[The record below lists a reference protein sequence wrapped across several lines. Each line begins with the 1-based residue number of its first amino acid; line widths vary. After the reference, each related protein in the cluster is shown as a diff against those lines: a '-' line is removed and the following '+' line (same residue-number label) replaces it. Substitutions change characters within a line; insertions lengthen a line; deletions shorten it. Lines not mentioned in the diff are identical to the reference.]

1 MMTFEYDPRFVEQAT
16 FFAVRNDPERECI
29 IHEVLDPLYQIHDSE
44 LRQREFRQVY
54 GDLFRRFGLERIVP
68 SYTQSFPLLTE
79 RLGRCIVREA
89 DRRKSQS
96 ADLYREK
103 SSGSTA
109 DGELVLIIALCPDC
123 LMDADRLGPWMY
135 RQLRHIEDMVD
146 ERFAYE
152 CELPPA
158 PAIQRNLMRDR
169 YAMLW
174 DIFVEGRLIRSET
187 IGHDGVG
194 ALKAPFDK
202 VFARNGAK
210 PAATIFETL
219 MNVNDLTHP
228 TLVRWAKEPE
238 RLFADLL
245 DENSDVLP
253 FVAGTREC
261 HMLT

>member
-29 IHEVLDPLYQIHDSE
+29 MHEALDPLYRIHDPE
-44 LRQREFRQVY
+44 LRQREFRRAY
-54 GDLFRRFGLERIVP
+54 GDLFRRFDLDRIVP
-68 SYTQSFPLLTE
+68 SYTRSFPLLSE
-79 RLGRCIVREA
+79 RLGRCLVREA

-103 SSGSTA
+103 SPGSTA
-109 DGELVLIIALCPDC
+109 DGERVLIIALCPDC

-146 ERFAYE
+146 DRFAYE

-169 YAMLW
+169 YALLW
-174 DIFVEGRLIRSET
+174 DIFVEGRLLRSDM

-194 ALKAPFDK
+194 ALNASFDK
-202 VFARNGAK
+202 VFARNGSM
-210 PAATIFETL
+210 PAATIFDRM
-219 MNVNDLTHP
+219 MNVDDLTHP
-228 TLVRWAKEPE
+228 MLVRWAKEPE
-238 RLFADLL
+238 RLFAELL
-245 DENSDVLP
+245 DEKNDVSP
-253 FVAGTREC
+253 FAADAREC